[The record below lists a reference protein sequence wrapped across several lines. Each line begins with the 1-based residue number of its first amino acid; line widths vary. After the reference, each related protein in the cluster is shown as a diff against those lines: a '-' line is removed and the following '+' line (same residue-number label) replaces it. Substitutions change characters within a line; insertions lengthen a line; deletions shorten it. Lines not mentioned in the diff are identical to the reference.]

1 MVGARFQVTGGLM
14 LVGLWLGVR
23 SLPIRVEPS
32 EESLEP
38 QQKVSERLVEGWRS
52 SAGPQG

>member
-1 MVGARFQVTGGLM
+1 M